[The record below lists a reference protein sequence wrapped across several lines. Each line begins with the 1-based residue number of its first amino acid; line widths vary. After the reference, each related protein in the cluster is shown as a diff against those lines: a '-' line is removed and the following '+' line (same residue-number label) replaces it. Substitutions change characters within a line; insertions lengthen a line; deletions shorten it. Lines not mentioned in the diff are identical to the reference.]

1 MCLVLDTPAA
11 VTPNR
16 TEWRLPGHQYL
27 ALRERLE
34 LARTYRM
41 RVNLVETD
49 AMNFVTPI
57 RPGSIGDDAFILR
70 NVKSL
75 VSCMGGVSCSCS
87 PLVFAVDF
95 LGLDV

>member
-1 MCLVLDTPAA
+1 MGWFWLVILRKFKGSLCPII
-11 VTPNR
+11 V
-16 TEWRLPGHQYL
+16 EYL

-49 AMNFVTPI
+49 AMNFVTAI

-75 VSCMGGVSCSCS
+75 LSCMGGGSCSCS
-87 PLVFAVDF
+87 PRVSFGFCSRFPRA
-95 LGLDV
+95 